1 LLCLSLFLSLR
12 APSIFVRE
20 FIAKLNVGMTQKASF
35 REDDFTGLAVSN
47 FQATLVC
54 ELNGV

>member
-1 LLCLSLFLSLR
+1 
-12 APSIFVRE
+12 VRE